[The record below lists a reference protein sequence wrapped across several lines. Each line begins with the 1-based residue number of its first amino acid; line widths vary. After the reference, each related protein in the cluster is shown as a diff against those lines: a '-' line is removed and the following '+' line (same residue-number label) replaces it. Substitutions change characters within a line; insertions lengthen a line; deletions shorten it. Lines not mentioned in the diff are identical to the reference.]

1 MITINKSKIKLVIY
15 LFFFIFAPPLIP
27 RISTIHV
34 LTVGSLLYMLL
45 YWRTSL
51 KLFYRQKN
59 IKTFFTLFVIY
70 LLYTMSRMAYSIIV
84 NPVNADNYANTLY
97 KFFMVVIEIPI
108 CCAFI
113 IIYCNKKNYSFDE
126 LLKMIIWT
134 GVIQV
139 VVGGCMIVSPSIKYS
154 LVSFMQKNN
163 GSSISDIVPWE
174 YNRRYNAISDCMLDM
189 LGWGLGI
196 ISALPLYLKG
206 KKRYIYLLCIPFLV
220 VITVANSTTGIIMF
234 GILTVIAI
242 LGKIK
247 KISNNKVVL
256 IGVAFFAAIG
266 AVIAMKYVVP
276 STYDWT
282 VNEIK
287 AILGMNTEKVSSFS
301 KVMSADFRIF
311 PEQIIE
317 LVFGTGHTIYG
328 ASGFAHSDL
337 GYINHIWLGGL
348 VGIIGI
354 YFIYFTLFKAGF
366 KRHRKAVVLSLA
378 IAMYI
383 FELKGFG
390 ICYNPGMALTMLL
403 VFGVI
408 IFEKKYECVA
418 K

>member
-27 RISTIHV
+27 RISIIHI
-34 LTVGSLLYMLL
+34 LTAGSLLYMLL

-51 KLFYRQKN
+51 KLFYRQRN
-59 IKTFFTLFVIY
+59 IKAFFTLFLIY
-70 LLYTMSRMAYSIIV
+70 LLYIVSRMAYSIIV
-84 NPVNADNYANTLY
+84 NPVNADNYVNTLY

-113 IIYCNKKNYSFDE
+113 IIYCNKKSYSFDE
-126 LLKMIIWT
+126 LLKMIVWT
-134 GVIQV
+134 GIIQV
-139 VVGGCMIVSPSIKYS
+139 VIGGLMIVSPSIKYS
-154 LVSFMQKNN
+154 LVSFMQRNN

-206 KKRYIYLLCIPFLV
+206 KKRYMYLLCIPFLV

-234 GILTVIAI
+234 AILAVIAI

-247 KISNNKVVL
+247 KISNNKVII
-256 IGVAFFAAIG
+256 IGVSFLVAIG
-266 AVIAMKYVVP
+266 AVIAMKYIVP

-301 KVMSADFRIF
+301 KVMSSDFRIF

-317 LVFGTGHTIYG
+317 LVFGTGHTIYSV
-328 ASGFAHSDL
+328 SGFAHSDL

-348 VGIIGI
+348 FGTIGI
-354 YFIYFTLFKAGF
+354 YFIYFILFKAGF
-366 KRHRKAVVLSLA
+366 KKQRKAIVLSLA

-403 VFGVI
+403 VFDVI
-408 IFEKKYECVA
+408 IVEKKYECDA